1 MTQKDIFRIII
12 KLFGLYTGLNVLF
25 TLPNALVSLYFDFE
39 STYAVVS
46 FLILIFYIAT
56 MFVLVFKT
64 DNVIRAF
71 KLDKEENNNQEINSE
86 ERTLE
91 KTQFSTNSIIQ
102 FGLIA
107 ISLYFLIIS
116 IPDIVTN
123 IFYAFKKSIQ
133 RNSLD
138 VMLDTIDIVTPDYYV
153 LITASIQFVLAFL
166 LLTNKNYVAQ
176 RIEKLN

>member
-1 MTQKDIFRIII
+1 MTQKDIFRIIL
-12 KLFGLYTGLNVLF
+12 KLFGLYTALTIALM
-25 TLPNALVSLYFDFE
+25 LPNAFISLYFDFD
-39 STYAVVS
+39 STFAIAYLLTLV
-46 FLILIFYIAT
+46 FYIAVMIT
-56 MFVLVFKT
+56 LVFNT
-64 DNVIRAF
+64 EAVIRLF
-71 KLDKEENNNQEINSE
+71 KLDKEVSIYSEISSE
-86 ERTLE
+86 ENPKA

-123 IFYAFKKSIQ
+123 AFYAFKKSIQ
-133 RNSLD
+133 RNSLE
-138 VMLDTIDIVTPDYYV
+138 VVLDTIDIVTPDYYV
-153 LITASIQFVLAFL
+153 LITASIQFVLGFL